1 MYVLDTD
8 HMSLL
13 EWGGDDSTRL
23 RERLADLDSDQLY
36 VTIVS
41 YEEQVRGW
49 MNYLAKAKT
58 TEQQVVAYARLRHQL
73 ANYCETSLLDFSNDA
88 AEKYD
93 ALRSSKSRVGS
104 MDLRI
109 ASIVLA
115 NDMILLTRNTVD
127 FERVPGLK
135 FEDVSHGANRGNGWS
150 GGSSVLGGR
159 QHLLYASSPR
169 RRCDNDI

>member
-13 EWGGDDSTRL
+13 EWGGDDSSRL
-23 RERLADLDSDQLY
+23 RERLADLDNDQLF

-41 YEEQVRGW
+41 YEEQIRGW
-49 MNYLAKAKT
+49 MAYIARAKQSAQKVT
-58 TEQQVVAYARLRHQL
+58 AYARLRHQL
-73 ANYCETSLLDFSNDA
+73 SNYCQIPLLEFTSLA

-93 ALRSSKSRVGS
+93 AFRSSKVRVGP

-115 NDMILLTRNTVD
+115 NDMVLLTRNTVD
-127 FERVPGLK
+127 FERVPGLR
-135 FEDVSHGANRGNGWS
+135 FEDWS
-150 GGSSVLGGR
+150 
-159 QHLLYASSPR
+159 A
-169 RRCDNDI
+169 